1 MKLIM
6 IGALILLTGAGV
18 SAQNLVSE
26 QVIHRAVEH
35 YVQTE
40 LEGRVDRQQR
50 FEIYTRWQG
59 DVELE
64 IQGDVEISVRRISV
78 NPFHGPTV
86 VRVELQVGG
95 ETRRALTVTV
105 DTRFFKEVLVT
116 TRSIRRGEDFTL
128 DMFELIERDIT
139 AEKDGY
145 YIDFSELTDLQAKRP
160 LGFDR
165 ILTHRYVEKVPVVHR
180 GDEVQLV
187 VQAGNMR
194 VSTLGVALQDGGL
207 GARIR
212 VRNLDSGKILRGEI
226 LDSRTLKVAL

>member
-1 MKLIM
+1 MKLSTV
-6 IGALILLTGAGV
+6 GAVLILTGAGV
-18 SAQNLVSE
+18 VAQNLVSQ
-26 QVIHRAVEH
+26 QVIHQAVESF
-35 YVQTE
+35 VQAE

-59 DVELE
+59 DIELGS
-64 IQGDVEISVRRISV
+64 QGDVRIAVRKISVH
-78 NPFHGPTV
+78 PFRGPTV
-86 VRVELQVGG
+86 VRVELQVEG
-95 ETRRALTVTV
+95 ETHRALNVTV

-116 TRSIRRGEDFTL
+116 TRGIRRGEDFTA

-139 AEKDGY
+139 GEKDGY
-145 YIDFSELTDLQAKRP
+145 YTDFAALTALQAKRP

-180 GDEVQLV
+180 GDEVRLV
-187 VQAGNMR
+187 VQTGNMR
-194 VSTLGVALQDGGL
+194 ISTLGVALQDGGV
-207 GARIR
+207 GMRIK